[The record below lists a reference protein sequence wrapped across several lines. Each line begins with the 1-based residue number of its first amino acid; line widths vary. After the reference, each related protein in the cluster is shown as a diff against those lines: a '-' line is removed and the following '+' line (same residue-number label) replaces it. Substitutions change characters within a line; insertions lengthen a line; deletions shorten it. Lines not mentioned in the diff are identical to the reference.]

1 MDAIAE
7 LAAAVVALFQ
17 SITTCVSVGQ
27 SIFDSLIAPLLW
39 LLGL

>member
-17 SITTCVSVGQ
+17 SVATCVTVGQ
-27 SIFDSLIAPLLW
+27 SVFDNLIAPLLW